1 MAELPLTAASDE
13 SAFLVPVVLP
23 PPLPFD
29 ADLLAGQL
37 AASSIAMYQRD
48 FTAYV
53 GYGAKHALDP
63 LQPATLAR
71 WRTWLAQA
79 TTLSPNTI
87 NRMLSAVKRLMAEAA
102 EQGYLSHEV
111 AEAFQDLKG
120 VKRAALKER
129 LKPNARTRIAPD
141 QMRQLQAAPG
151 KEGLRALRDAALLA
165 TLASSGLRVSEAA
178 RLTCRQILQEGED
191 FLLSVRGKNEEEDSR
206 ALLSRE
212 AKQLIDAWL
221 TARPIESAYVFT
233 AFAGRGESRLTACPL
248 TARAIEYLIDAYA
261 RACKLPHVTPHDLR
275 RFLGTILAK
284 QDIRRAQ
291 KALRHK
297 RIDTTAT
304 HYVLDELEPGLSN
317 DLY

>member
-1 MAELPLTAASDE
+1 MT
-13 SAFLVPVVLP
+13 
-23 PPLPFD
+23 
-29 ADLLAGQL
+29 
-37 AASSIAMYQRD
+37 Y
-48 FTAYV
+48 
-53 GYGAKHALDP
+53 ALDP

-71 WRTWLAQA
+71 WRTWLAQT

-87 NRMLSAVKRLMAEAA
+87 NRMLSAIKRLTAEAA

-111 AEAFQDLKG
+111 VEAFQDLKG

-129 LKPNARTRIAPD
+129 LKPNARTRIAPE

-151 KEGLRALRDAALLA
+151 QEGLRALRDAALLA

-178 RLTCRQILQEGED
+178 SLTCRQIIQEGED
-191 FLLSVRGKNEEEDSR
+191 FLLLVRGKNEEDESR

-212 AKQLIDAWL
+212 AKRLIDVWL
-221 TARPIESAYVFT
+221 LTRPVESAYVFT
-233 AFAGRGESRLTACPL
+233 AFAGRGEGRLTARPL
-248 TARAIEYLIDAYA
+248 SARAIEYLVAEYA
-261 RACKLPHVTPHDLR
+261 RACKLQHVTPHDLR